1 MAEETIRV
9 TGLNKILSKIDKL
22 AQWSVR
28 DSEKL
33 QEIGHRVGDVYANY
47 LSANVKDY
55 SKPIIF
61 RGKKIQPGTL
71 RRSSG
76 TWLPDKNS
84 NIVLAGPRTNA
95 IGRRK
100 TRRNADGFYAHIV
113 EKGDFGP
120 RFGGKHRTQNTGV
133 FSRGLSATK
142 GRSEKLQFA
151 LLKKEFARYV
161 KRA

>member
-9 TGLNKILSKIDKL
+9 SGLNKILSKIDKL

-133 FSRGLSATK
+133 FTRGMKSTES
-142 GRSEKLQFA
+142 RSEKLLTM
-151 LLKKEFARYV
+151 LLKQNFKRYT
-161 KRA
+161 KSL